1 MRLLLTIDW
10 LDFIILHLF
19 PLVAVICAMLAMNI
33 NAKEEIEEKE
43 KRIKEI
49 EEIINEW
56 NKIKEMKEQG
66 KLERIIEQTNEEML
80 QEYEKA
86 INEDERKKRRK
97 C

>member
-1 MRLLLTIDW
+1 MRLLLTINW

-19 PLVAVICAMLAMNI
+19 PLVAVICSMWAMNI
-33 NAKEEIEEKE
+33 NAKEEYEKE

-56 NKIKEMKEQG
+56 NKIKEMKGQG
-66 KLERIIEQTNEEML
+66 KLERIIEQANEEML

-86 INEDERKKRRK
+86 INEYEIKKRRK
-97 C
+97 Y